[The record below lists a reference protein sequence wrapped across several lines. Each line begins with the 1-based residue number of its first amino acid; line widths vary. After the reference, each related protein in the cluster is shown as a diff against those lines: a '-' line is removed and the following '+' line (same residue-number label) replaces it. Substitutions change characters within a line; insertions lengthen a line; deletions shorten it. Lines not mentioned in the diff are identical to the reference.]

1 MIDALATT
9 RDTMSAPKNIIP
21 RVALITVGQPR
32 TVAHPAVAQSFELLR
47 SSLVDYGVHHF
58 LWLTQTPPPA
68 RVRRHRHAA
77 SPGERQAL
85 AWARPLDLNS
95 PAWRKALVLYAPTIF
110 VLSNASLPC
119 RPHCG
124 LRCDTMKHDAPIEWL
139 RQFFA
144 ISNAW
149 RTVLRFEQEQMA
161 GEAHRWYCR
170 LRPDLLHL
178 QPLLPLSSLD
188 TAAVHVPSGI
198 MTSHRRYQK
207 LNDHMALCAKRDVC
221 ANFFTIA
228 DEYAKCGRDFRM
240 PWPPQLLYARKYMHM
255 HDPVHGLSG
264 SRTRSDDSRAALR
277 LFEHAYTVTRPGSG
291 PECNRLGC
299 IPRDPFATGCVARH
313 LPAALQRCERLARA
327 WSHNVSTGSTV

>member
-1 MIDALATT
+1 
-9 RDTMSAPKNIIP
+9 MSAPKNIIP

-198 MTSHRRYQK
+198 RTSHRRYQK

-240 PWPPQLLYARKYMHM
+240 PWPPQLLYIRTQVHAHAR
-255 HDPVHGLSG
+255 SCA
-264 SRTRSDDSRAALR
+264 RTL
-277 LFEHAYTVTRPGSG
+277 
-291 PECNRLGC
+291 
-299 IPRDPFATGCVARH
+299 
-313 LPAALQRCERLARA
+313 
-327 WSHNVSTGSTV
+327 W